1 MTNNLR
7 NFYSAERVETRA
19 DYGSISKTFVS
30 GVFSWMTL
38 GLAITAFMA
47 YYFAANP
54 SLMATLFT
62 ADGRMSLLGWVVMLA
77 PLGFVMLM
85 SFRFQKLSSASMQML
100 FVVFSVIMGI
110 SLSFI
115 FLAYTSAS
123 IFKTFIVASGMFGTM
138 AVIGYT
144 TKADLSKLGSILMM
158 GVIGLVIA
166 SVVNM
171 FTHSATFDYIIS
183 FIGVFIFTGL
193 TAYDMQKIKRIG
205 EGEYGTE
212 NTAKLKIMG
221 ALSLYLDFINL
232 FLFLLRFL
240 GNRK

>member
-1 MTNNLR
+1 MDNLR
-7 NFYSAERVETRA
+7 RAHERISAQERYDAVSA
-19 DYGSISKTFVS
+19 TFIS

-47 YYFAANP
+47 YYFAATP

-62 ADGRMSLLGWVVMLA
+62 PQGSMSLFGWIVMLA
-77 PLGFVMLM
+77 PLGFVMAM
-85 SFRFQKLSSASMQML
+85 SFSFNKMSSSTLQLL
-100 FVVFSVIMGI
+100 FVLFSVLMGI

-115 FLAYTSAS
+115 FLAYTGSS
-123 IFKTFIVASGMFGTM
+123 IFKTFIVTAGMFGTM

-144 TKADLSKLGSILMM
+144 TKADLSKLGPILMM
-158 GVIGLVIA
+158 GLIGIIIA
-166 SVVNM
+166 SVVNIFM
-171 FTHSATFDYIIS
+171 HSAKMGYIIS

-205 EGEYGTE
+205 EGGYGAE

-240 GNRK
+240 GNRR

>member
-1 MTNNLR
+1 MDNLR
-7 NFYSAERVETRA
+7 RAHERSAAQERYEAVST
-19 DYGSISKTFVS
+19 TFIS

-47 YYFAANP
+47 YYFAATP
-54 SLMATLFT
+54 SLMATLIT
-62 ADGRMSLLGWVVMLA
+62 PQGGMSLFGWIVMLA
-77 PLGFVMLM
+77 PLGFVLAM
-85 SFRFQKLSSASMQML
+85 SFKFQKLSSSTLQLL
-100 FVVFSVIMGI
+100 FVLFSVLMGI

-115 FLAYTSAS
+115 FLNYTGSS
-123 IFKTFIVASGMFGTM
+123 IFKTFVVTAGMFGTM

-158 GVIGLVIA
+158 GLIGIIIA
-166 SVVNM
+166 SVVNIFM
-171 FTHSATFDYIIS
+171 HSAKLDYIIS

-205 EGEYGTE
+205 QGEYGAE

-221 ALSLYLDFINL
+221 ALSLYLDFINM
-232 FLFLLRFL
+232 FLFMLRL
-240 GNRK
+240 IGNRN

>member
-1 MTNNLR
+1 MNNLKR
-7 NFYSAERVETRA
+7 TYEATRQYEHAEAV
-19 DYGSISKTFVS
+19 SNTFIS

-47 YYFAANP
+47 YYFAATP
-54 SLMATLFT
+54 SLMSTLVT
-62 ADGRMSLLGWVVMLA
+62 PQGGMSLFGWIVMLA
-77 PLGFVMLM
+77 PIGFVMVM
-85 SFRFQKLSSASMQML
+85 SFNFQRLSSSTML
-100 FVVFSVIMGI
+100 LLFITFSVLMGI

-123 IFKTFIVASGMFGTM
+123 IFKTFIVASGMFGAM
-138 AVIGYT
+138 AILGYT
-144 TKADLSKLGSILMM
+144 TKADLSKMGSLLMM
-158 GVIGLVIA
+158 GLIGIIIA
-166 SVVNM
+166 SVVNI
-171 FTHSATFDYIIS
+171 FTKSATFDYIIS

-193 TAYDMQKIKRIG
+193 TAYDMQRIKRIG
-205 EGEYGTE
+205 QGEYGAE

-240 GNRK
+240 GNRR